1 MTPRR
6 RVLVVSHEPLEGQVA
21 GTSIRALELARVLS
35 SYSDVTLAA
44 AGEPPPEVN
53 GLPCVGFSPQAPGA
67 LAEPLRSTDV
77 VLALPH
83 WPPFMRLLRR
93 SGKRLIFDL
102 YVPQPL
108 EMLAGFPGQR
118 PGLRRLMTGYA
129 IDRLLEAL
137 RIGHGFLCAS
147 EKQRDLLLGAM
158 LAERL
163 IDDAR
168 HRADPTLRSV
178 LDVVPFGLP
187 GEPPRASGGSGAR
200 GSFGTAIDPGDEV
213 ILWNGGLWPWLDADT
228 AIRAVGRLAE
238 RRPRARLVFMGAA
251 RQVPAERAAARARAV
266 AAELGLLDRV
276 VFFNSAWVPYEF
288 RADWLL
294 EADCA
299 LSTHADHLETRFA
312 FRTRLLDCFWT
323 GLPVVCTGGDDLGA
337 LVEHEGLGAV
347 VEAGDVEGTAEALE
361 RVLDNG
367 RTHYAEGLARVAQ
380 RFSWPS
386 VAQPLVEMVA
396 GDAAAT
402 RAASRAP
409 RAGRVA
415 RTVGYLVGRRALDL
429 VGLRDWPRV

>member
-1 MTPRR
+1 MTRR
-6 RVLVVSHEPLEGQVA
+6 RVLVVSHEPLEA
-21 GTSIRALELARVLS
+21 LLTGTSIRALELARVLS
-35 SYSDVTLAA
+35 AHSDVTLAA
-44 AGEPPPEVN
+44 AGKPPARVA
-53 GLPCVGFSPQAPGA
+53 GMPCVAFSPQAPAA
-67 LAEPLRSTDV
+67 LEEPLRATDV

-83 WPPFMRLLRR
+83 WPPFMRMLRR
-93 SGKRLIFDL
+93 SGKELIFDL

-137 RIGHGFLCAS
+137 RIGHGFICAS

-187 GEPPRASGGSGAR
+187 DEPPRASGGDGAR
-200 GSFGTAIDPGDEV
+200 GSFGEAIGREDQV
-213 ILWNGGLWPWLDADT
+213 ILWNGGLWPWLDAET
-228 AIRAVGRLAE
+228 AIRAVGRLVE
-238 RRPRARLVFMGAA
+238 RRPRVRLVFMGAA
-251 RQVPAERAAARARAV
+251 RQVPAERAAERARAV

-276 VFFNSAWVPYEF
+276 VFFNSSWVPYER

-294 EADCA
+294 DADCA
-299 LSTHADHLETRFA
+299 LSTHSDHLETRFA

-323 GLPVVCTGGDDLGA
+323 GIPVVCTGSGDLGA
-337 LVEHEGLGAV
+337 LVEREGLGAV
-347 VEAGDVEGTAEALE
+347 VAPGDVEGTADALE

-367 RTHYAEGLARVAQ
+367 RGHYAEALARVAL

-386 VAQPLVEMVA
+386 VAQPLVRMVQA
-396 GDAAAT
+396 EVAP
-402 RAASRAP
+402 RVLSCRP
-409 RAGRVA
+409 RAGRTA
-415 RTVGYLVGRRALDL
+415 RTGSYLVGRRALDL
-429 VGLRDWPRV
+429 VGLSAWPRL